1 MKEKKPMAIS
11 IRQLKTVTDA
21 GKPASAPQ
29 QSQATPSRFQ
39 LSRRRAVKSSEQVF
53 FYTQLSLMLEIGT
66 SLTGGLQA
74 LADQTRNPAFKEILL
89 AMLKDIQEGRQLS
102 DAMMRYPHVFNRV
115 YVSLAKAGEAGGFL
129 KNTLDSIVVM
139 IERRQALIAQ
149 LRSTLT
155 YPVILCVMALAVVI
169 FVVVGILP
177 KFMVLFAGKERLLP
191 PTTRFLMALSVSLR
205 GYWWA
210 YVIGGAGLIFIG
222 AAFFRSSSGQA
233 LKDRFLV
240 STPLIAPTFNKIQT
254 GQLLR
259 TLGNLMESH
268 VPLIEALDVTR
279 TTFANRHFIAFVDQ
293 IREHVREGGSL
304 SRVFADNPYV
314 METVKQMVATGEEV
328 GKLPRVMLRLAEFY
342 DTEIQRDLK
351 IISSL
356 VEPAALVIIGTVVGL
371 LVSAVILPIF
381 RIAGTAQ

>member
-1 MKEKKPMAIS
+1 MAIS
-11 IRQLKTVTDA
+11 TRRHLTVTDA
-21 GKPASAPQ
+21 GKKALAPQ
-29 QSQATPSRFQ
+29 FVRPAFSQFRLPW
-39 LSRRRAVKSSEQVF
+39 RRAVKSGEQVF
-53 FYTQLSLMLEIGT
+53 FFSQLSLMIEIGT

-74 LADQTRNPAFKEILL
+74 LAEQSRNPVFKEIIQ
-89 AMLKDIQEGRQLS
+89 AMLKDLQEGKQLS
-102 DAMMRYPHVFNRV
+102 DAMSRYPHVFSRV
-115 YVSLAKAGEAGGFL
+115 YISLVKAGEAGGFL
-129 KNTLDSIVVM
+129 KDTLDSIVVM
-139 IERRQALIAQ
+139 LERRQAMITQ
-149 LRSTLT
+149 LRSTMT
-155 YPVILCVMALAVVI
+155 YPVILCVTALAVVI

-177 KFMVLFAGKERLLP
+177 KFMLLFAGKERLLP

-210 YVIGGAGLIFIG
+210 YVTGGGALIFIG
-222 AAFFRSSSGQA
+222 AAFWRSPSGQE

-240 STPLIAPTFNKIQT
+240 SAPMVAPTFNKILT
-254 GQLLR
+254 CQLLR

-279 TTFANRHFIAFVDQ
+279 TTFANRHFLAFVDQ
-293 IREHVREGGSL
+293 IREHVRGGGNL
-304 SRVFADNPYV
+304 SSVFASNPYV

-356 VEPAALVIIGTVVGL
+356 MEPAALVIIGAVVGL
-371 LVSAVILPIF
+371 LVSSVILPIF

>member
-1 MKEKKPMAIS
+1 MAIT
-11 IRQLKTVTDA
+11 IRQPQTAIDA
-21 GKPASAPQ
+21 GKAAAVPRFVRAASF
-29 QSQATPSRFQ
+29 RFR
-39 LSRRRAVKSSEQVF
+39 LPRRRAVKSSEQVF
-53 FYTQLSLMLEIGT
+53 FFSQLSLMIEIGT

-74 LADQTRNPAFKEILL
+74 LAEQSRNPVFKEILL
-89 AMLKDIQEGRQLS
+89 AMLKDLQEGKQLS
-102 DAMMRYPHVFNRV
+102 VAMMRYPHVFSRV
-115 YVSLAKAGEAGGFL
+115 YISLVKAGEAGGFL

-149 LRSTLT
+149 LRSTMT
-155 YPVILCVMALAVVI
+155 YPVVLCVMAVAVVI

-191 PTTRFLMALSVSLR
+191 PTTRFLMALSLSLR

-210 YVIGGAGLIFIG
+210 YVAGGGALIILG
-222 AAFFRSSSGQA
+222 AAFWRSPPGQA

-240 STPLIAPTFNKIQT
+240 STPMVAPTFNKILT
-254 GQLLR
+254 CRLLR

-293 IREHVREGGSL
+293 IREHVREGGTL
-304 SRVFADNPYV
+304 SSVFARNPYV

-328 GKLPRVMLRLAEFY
+328 GKLPKVMLRLAEFY

-351 IISSL
+351 IIASL
-356 VEPAALVIIGTVVGL
+356 VEPAALVIIGAVVGL
-371 LVSAVILPIF
+371 LVSSVILPIF

>member
-1 MKEKKPMAIS
+1 MAIS
-11 IRQLKTVTDA
+11 TRRHLTVTDA
-21 GKPASAPQ
+21 GKKALAPQ
-29 QSQATPSRFQ
+29 FVRPAFSQFRLPW
-39 LSRRRAVKSSEQVF
+39 RRAVKSGEQVF
-53 FYTQLSLMLEIGT
+53 FFSQLSLMIEIGT

-74 LADQTRNPAFKEILL
+74 LAEQSRNPVFKEIIQ
-89 AMLKDIQEGRQLS
+89 AMLKDLQEGKQLS
-102 DAMMRYPHVFNRV
+102 DAMSRYPHVFSRV
-115 YVSLAKAGEAGGFL
+115 YISLVKAGEAGGFL
-129 KNTLDSIVVM
+129 KDTLDSIVVM
-139 IERRQALIAQ
+139 LERRQAMITQ
-149 LRSTLT
+149 LRSTMT
-155 YPVILCVMALAVVI
+155 YPVILCVTALAVVI

-177 KFMVLFAGKERLLP
+177 KFMLLFAGKERLLP
-191 PTTRFLMALSVSLR
+191 PATRFLMALSVSLR

-210 YVIGGAGLIFIG
+210 YVTGGGALIFIG
-222 AAFFRSSSGQA
+222 AAFWRSPSGQE

-240 STPLIAPTFNKIQT
+240 SAPMVAPTFNKILT
-254 GQLLR
+254 CQLLR

-279 TTFANRHFIAFVDQ
+279 TTFANRHFLAFVDQ
-293 IREHVREGGSL
+293 IREHVRGGGNL
-304 SRVFADNPYV
+304 SSVFASNPYV

-356 VEPAALVIIGTVVGL
+356 MEPAALVIIGAVVGL
-371 LVSAVILPIF
+371 LVSSVILPIF

>member
-1 MKEKKPMAIS
+1 MAIS
-11 IRQLKTVTDA
+11 ISQMKTVTDT
-21 GKPASAPQ
+21 GKSAAAPQ
-29 QSQATPSRFQ
+29 QSRATSSRFQ
-39 LSRRRAVKSSEQVF
+39 LPRRRPVKSSEQVF

-66 SLTGGLQA
+66 PLTGGLQA
-74 LADQTRNPAFKEILL
+74 LADQTRNPAFREILL
-89 AMLKDIQEGRQLS
+89 AMLKDLQEGRQLS
-102 DAMMRYPHVFNRV
+102 DAMMRYPLVFNRV
-115 YVSLAKAGEAGGFL
+115 YVSLAKAGETGGFL
-129 KNTLDSIVVM
+129 KDTLDSIVVM

-155 YPVILCVMALAVVI
+155 YPVILCVVAMAVVI

-210 YVIGGAGLIFIG
+210 YVIGGAGLIFLG
-222 AAFFRSSSGQA
+222 TAFFRSSTGQA

-279 TTFANRHFIAFVDQ
+279 TTFANRHFIAFVDH

-304 SRVFADNPYV
+304 SRVFASNPYV

-356 VEPAALVIIGTVVGL
+356 VEPAALVVIGTVIGL

>member
-1 MKEKKPMAIS
+1 MAIS

-21 GKPASAPQ
+21 GKKAVVPQGLRAASF
-29 QSQATPSRFQ
+29 RFR
-39 LSRRRAVKSSEQVF
+39 LPRRRAVKSSEQVF
-53 FYTQLSLMLEIGT
+53 FFSQLSLMIEIGT

-74 LADQTRNPAFKEILL
+74 LAEQSRNPVFKEIIQV
-89 AMLKDIQEGRQLS
+89 MLKDLQEGKQLS
-102 DAMMRYPHVFNRV
+102 AAMSRYPHVFNRV
-115 YVSLAKAGEAGGFL
+115 YISLVKAGEAGGFL

-139 IERRQALIAQ
+139 IERRQALITQ
-149 LRSTLT
+149 LRSTMT
-155 YPVILCVMALAVVI
+155 YPVILCVMAVAVVI

-191 PTTRFLMALSVSLR
+191 FTTRFLMALSVSLR

-210 YVIGGAGLIFIG
+210 YVTGGGALIFLG
-222 AAFFRSSSGQA
+222 AAFWRSPSGQA

-240 STPLIAPTFNKIQT
+240 STPLVAPTFNKILT
-254 GQLLR
+254 CQLLR

-268 VPLIEALDVTR
+268 VPLIEALDITR

-293 IREHVREGGSL
+293 IREHVREGGNL
-304 SRVFADNPYV
+304 SGVFARNPYI

-356 VEPAALVIIGTVVGL
+356 VEPAALVIIGAVVGL
-371 LVSAVILPIF
+371 LVSSVILPIF